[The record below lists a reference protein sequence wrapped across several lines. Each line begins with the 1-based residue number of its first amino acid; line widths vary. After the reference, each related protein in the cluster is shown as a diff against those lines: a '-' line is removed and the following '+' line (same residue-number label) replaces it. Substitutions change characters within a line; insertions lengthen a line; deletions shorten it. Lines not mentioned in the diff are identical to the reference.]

1 MFTSPAALYRA
12 DSPSLIHRAG
22 LLRKQLVVRYGSTA
36 PELAAVPNPKVFLDL
51 SIGGGEPQRVTFELF
66 AQIAPKTAENF
77 RALCTG
83 EKGVSTSG
91 TTLHYKGSQFFRVV
105 PEFMCQGGDI
115 TNGDGTGGESSLH
128 FDSNLRDESG
138 KIQTEFRDENFRIK
152 HSEAG
157 LLAMSNKGRHTNT
170 SQFYITFDECKW
182 LNGKH
187 VVFGTVVDGLRTL
200 RAIEDAGSPDG
211 QPLCS
216 IQIVDC
222 GEL

>member
-1 MFTSPAALYRA
+1 M
-12 DSPSLIHRAG
+12 
-22 LLRKQLVVRYGSTA
+22 
-36 PELAAVPNPKVFLDL
+36 
-51 SIGGGEPQRVTFELF
+51 EPT
-66 AQIAPKTAENF
+66 ENF

-157 LLAMSNKGRHTNT
+157 T
-170 SQFYITFDECKW
+170 SAPQSLSLVSTFVIILDIS
-182 LNGKH
+182 
-187 VVFGTVVDGLRTL
+187 R
-200 RAIEDAGSPDG
+200 
-211 QPLCS
+211 
-216 IQIVDC
+216 
-222 GEL
+222 

>member
-1 MFTSPAALYRA
+1 
-12 DSPSLIHRAG
+12 
-22 LLRKQLVVRYGSTA
+22 
-36 PELAAVPNPKVFLDL
+36 
-51 SIGGGEPQRVTFELF
+51 
-66 AQIAPKTAENF
+66 
-77 RALCTG
+77 
-83 EKGVSTSG
+83 
-91 TTLHYKGSQFFRVV
+91 
-105 PEFMCQGGDI
+105 
-115 TNGDGTGGESSLH
+115 
-128 FDSNLRDESG
+128 
-138 KIQTEFRDENFRIK
+138 
-152 HSEAG
+152 
-157 LLAMSNKGRHTNT
+157 MSNKGRHTNT